1 MKTETPILEY
11 LLFFRDTQL
20 AKRLSPEEMQTLT
33 LEWVAWLNRLRK
45 QEKIKDGRPL
55 EQSGSF
61 ILRKSGGLVSNTPLI
76 GSEETITA
84 YSLLEARHLT
94 EALEIAKDCPVLN
107 YGSTIEVRPILRSE

>member
-1 MKTETPILEY
+1 M
-11 LLFFRDTQL
+11 
-20 AKRLSPEEMQTLT
+20 
-33 LEWVAWLNRLRK
+33 
-45 QEKIKDGRPL
+45 DGRKSRAVL
-55 EQSGSF
+55 RTVAIVTIASGITSISGTSASAVTDREIQEATVLMQSGSL

-94 EALEIAKDCPVLN
+94 EALEIAKDCSVLN